1 MKETDLYATIF
12 QRKSI
17 RRYDI
22 DPLTDDTLKA
32 IRGRLQTLVPLHKDI
47 QVEFEILPPD
57 VIARRM
63 QPPAPHYLAAFS
75 EVNDGYLSNVGFTLQ
90 QMDLYLSANGLGSCW
105 AGIPTLNKEGLA
117 RSRLKFVI
125 LMLFGRPQE
134 TLHRT
139 DVSQFK
145 RKSLQEISNITGADD
160 LLEAARL
167 APSARNSQPW
177 FFAGDEDLIR
187 VYYLKPHAIS
197 GFLLR
202 KYPPI
207 DAGISL
213 YHLKLSAEH
222 FGRETEIIFD
232 DPNAKNLGKYEYVA
246 SLHLK

>member
-1 MKETDLYATIF
+1 MKETDLYTTIF

-17 RRYDI
+17 RRYNI
-22 DPLTDDTLKA
+22 DPLADDTLEA
-32 IRGRLQTLVPLHKDI
+32 IRGRLQTLEPLHKDI
-47 QVEFEILPPD
+47 RVEYKVLPPD

-75 EVNDGYLSNVGFTLQ
+75 EANDGYLSNVGFTLQ

-125 LMLFGRPQE
+125 LMLFGKPQE
-134 TLHRT
+134 ALHRT

-177 FFAGDEDLIR
+177 FFAGDEDLIH
-187 VYYLKPHAIS
+187 VYYLKPHVIS

-222 FGRETEIIFD
+222 CGRETEIIFD
-232 DPNAKNLGKYEYVA
+232 NPNSEKLNRYEYVA
-246 SLHLK
+246 SLRLK